1 MKKVHGNKTA
11 VLQTY
16 SGETN
21 SIGEST
27 GAWTD
32 VARLT
37 GWLDYQSGS
46 AGRQQ
51 RSAMIEDST
60 HIWICDYDQAA
71 AEADAETCR
80 MSIDGRIYDVLLI
93 DDPMGMHYH
102 LEIYLKYV
110 GGQ

>member
-11 VLQTY
+11 ILQTY

-32 VARLT
+32 IARLT

-46 AGRQQ
+46 A
-51 RSAMIEDST
+51 MVEDST
-60 HIWICDYDQAA
+60 HIWICDYDQTA

-93 DDPMGMHYH
+93 DDPMEMHYH